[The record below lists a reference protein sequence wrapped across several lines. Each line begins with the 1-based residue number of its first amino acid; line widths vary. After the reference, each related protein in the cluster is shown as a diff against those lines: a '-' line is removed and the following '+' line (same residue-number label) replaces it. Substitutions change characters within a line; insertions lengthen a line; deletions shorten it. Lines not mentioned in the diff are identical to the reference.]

1 MFCLSCQNFFGE
13 GELKRIVTK
22 SSGLEG
28 CEQRILFKGKERED
42 NEFLHIVGVKDASK
56 VVLMEGPTSRER
68 KMEKVGRDRGMT
80 MASEAVMRVR
90 AEVDKLSEKVIYK
103 AIIITIFKY
112 FLQNL
117 NLYFYLERRG
127 ANTTALSLR
136 SIIIT
141 ID

>member
-1 MFCLSCQNFFGE
+1 
-13 GELKRIVTK
+13 
-22 SSGLEG
+22 
-28 CEQRILFKGKERED
+28 
-42 NEFLHIVGVKDASK
+42 
-56 VVLMEGPTSRER
+56 
-68 KMEKVGRDRGMT
+68 MT